1 MTVVDIIGLVLTGTS
16 TFKKTQPTEVE
27 TTIAV
32 LVLLGF
38 GVVLRII
45 CLVGFFTAQNWARI
59 MLGIVLMLSGLCGIF
74 TTMRGG
80 GVFGVVQMLLNLGF
94 GVTLLIS
101 PSLAAYTKG

>member
-1 MTVVDIIGLVLTGTS
+1 
-16 TFKKTQPTEVE
+16 
-27 TTIAV
+27 
-32 LVLLGF
+32 
-38 GVVLRII
+38 
-45 CLVGFFTAQNWARI
+45 
-59 MLGIVLMLSGLCGIF
+59 MLSGLCGIF